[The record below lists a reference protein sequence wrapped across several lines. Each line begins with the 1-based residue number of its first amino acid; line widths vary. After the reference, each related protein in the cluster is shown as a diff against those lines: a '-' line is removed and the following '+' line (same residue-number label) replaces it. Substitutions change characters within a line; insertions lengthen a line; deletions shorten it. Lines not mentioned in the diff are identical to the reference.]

1 MSYFPSTVK
10 PVKRKPDVGTEEIV
24 GQLSIHTVRGK
35 TTPMFCI
42 SFASIKRLTNLM
54 ISENMVKD

>member
-24 GQLSIHTVRGK
+24 GQLSIQ
-35 TTPMFCI
+35 
-42 SFASIKRLTNLM
+42 LLL
-54 ISENMVKD
+54 EVKQHLCSVFPLPQSRD